1 MASMSQMA
9 DDIFTCTL
17 CLEKVR
23 EPRTLPCLHTF
34 CRYCLSAYVRQ
45 TVRDW
50 AFPCPLCSQETR
62 PPTKG
67 LPVDQWLETFPT
79 SNFLQQ
85 LTRVTEARQ
94 AERACDIC
102 RQEQVLVEAA
112 AWCRSCMEALCS
124 DCHRVHTRSRAS
136 RDHVLISMD
145 SLMNDPLDKLVG
157 MGARGGGA
165 GAQCADHRGKT
176 TTLVCVDCKKLAC
189 ETCIALTHTA
199 CRRIEQASKVTPI
212 FRNDVANAKKHI
224 DDHARAA
231 GHVAERVEEH
241 LEQLTKSRDVAVEEV
256 ESLKRRLVEMV
267 EARSAKLLTD
277 IESTYSQ
284 QREVLAQRAAQGR
297 ALERVLNRT
306 TRFLEHLLA
315 YGTEPDLLGNFD
327 NIVQQ
332 TRLVDS
338 QTAAVKQGND
348 NTTLKFIPDKKA
360 TETLRNLTSLGEVK
374 VIRAGGR
381 GKDPTKDENFTKNG
395 KGDNKQVAVASP
407 RLSPRKVS
415 SFGKSPRATPSKSPR
430 AKLVASFS
438 GRTNSDTMRTDLRGV
453 VCLRSGDI
461 IVMDVHFRNK
471 RLKKFSPRGKLI
483 SVVDTGECPYGMAL
497 IPDTDLVVT
506 HPRSREFVFVT
517 AGGTLHV
524 TGRIKTPKSYFSLAS
539 SSTDGVLAAVGSNPP
554 EPPSIDIISFDGE
567 VLSTISLDRIRFPL
581 PPKDICLPPSGDVLL
596 LFSAKETLVCM
607 TYDGTVKYSFQSTQ
621 PQDVKRPV
629 SVDGDAQG
637 NAYIA
642 DVEGHKIHVITK
654 EGKYGGE
661 VLSRKDGL
669 REPLAL
675 YVTEG
680 GHVVVTLGSGDVKTY
695 VT

>member
-145 SLMNDPLDKLVG
+145 SLMNDPLDKL
-157 MGARGGGA
+157 
-165 GAQCADHRGKT
+165 
-176 TTLVCVDCKKLAC
+176 
-189 ETCIALTHTA
+189 
-199 CRRIEQASKVTPI
+199 VTPI